1 MKRNVLT
8 APVLKTVRWGL
19 MCLAL
24 CLASMPANA
33 DDEMANTLVYAGEN
47 EDTINPLL
55 NNHQELPTIIF
66 SGLMK
71 YDAKG
76 QPVPEL
82 AESFTYD
89 KGTHTYAF
97 KLRDGVKWHD
107 GKPLTVEDILFTYNA
122 LTKDKT
128 LASSITSNYEDIK
141 SITAPDAQTVVFTLS
156 KPNAAMLDNFTI
168 GILPKHLFAGKDI
181 NTAPANQHPVGTG
194 RYKFVEWD
202 TAGGM
207 IILEKNNDYYGK
219 VPNIDRIVYKTVAV
233 ESTKALMLQS
243 GEADLAW
250 LNAKYADTFRGKDGY
265 KNIDFATAD
274 YRSAAMDFH
283 TDFWKQNGD
292 SIGVLNYALN
302 KNAIA
307 KSVLNGQGFPA
318 FSPIQM
324 NTYGGNK
331 AADIYPYDLKK
342 FAAEM
347 EKLGWKKGKDG
358 IYERNGQK
366 FSFTIQVRDY
376 EEERVDIAK
385 VIANELKKAGVDMQI
400 VLVTKFDWKAGYNG
414 FLAGFAAEFD
424 PDGVYKDFVTGASDN
439 TMAYSNPKV
448 DELLKKGR
456 ATEDPAQRKAIYD
469 QFEEAYAERPGH
481 LLVAYLNGN
490 YVSIAGLKGLD
501 TARVLGHHAVGVM
514 WNIEDWT
521 LNR

>member
-24 CLASMPANA
+24 CLTSMPANA
-33 DDEMANTLVYAGEN
+33 ADEMANTLVYAGEN

-107 GKPLTVEDILFTYNA
+107 GKPLTVEDILFTYEA

-141 SITAPDAQTVVFTLS
+141 SITAPDAQTVIFTLS

-207 IILEKNNDYYGK
+207 IILEKNKDYYGK

-265 KNIDFATAD
+265 KKAMPEFPGYCGPSDPQTPVMRVTAVTHRLHPIMQTTIGPSEEHVNLAGIPTEASILGLVERAMPGRVRNVYAASCGGGKFMAVLQFRKATIAD
-274 YRSAAMDFH
+274 EGRQRQAA
-283 TDFWKQNGD
+283 
-292 SIGVLNYALN
+292 LL
-302 KNAIA
+302 
-307 KSVLNGQGFPA
+307 A
-318 FSPIQM
+318 FSAFP
-324 NTYGGNK
+324 
-331 AADIYPYDLKK
+331 
-342 FAAEM
+342 
-347 EKLGWKKGKDG
+347 
-358 IYERNGQK
+358 
-366 FSFTIQVRDY
+366 
-376 EEERVDIAK
+376 
-385 VIANELKKAGVDMQI
+385 ELKHVFLVDDDVDPFDMSDVLWAMTTRYQGNLDTVFLPGVRGH
-400 VLVTKFDWKAGYNG
+400 VL
-414 FLAGFAAEFD
+414 D
-424 PDGVYKDFVTGASDN
+424 PTQSPLYDARIPARGVGC
-439 TMAYSNPKV
+439 
-448 DELLKKGR
+448 
-456 ATEDPAQRKAIYD
+456 KAIFDCTVPFD
-469 QFEEAYAERPGH
+469 QKERFQRAPFMEVDPGKF
-481 LLVAYLNGN
+481 L
-490 YVSIAGLKGLD
+490 I
-501 TARVLGHHAVGVM
+501 
-514 WNIEDWT
+514 
-521 LNR
+521 